1 MNSKER
7 IGPDDIVITGY
18 GAITPLGHDVESFYQ
33 SLMHGESAVGFLAP
47 ESGVDGMR
55 WLGSKIRDFDPKQHV
70 QPRKTIKVMCR
81 EVQLGFGAAMQA
93 CQMASIK
100 SDTVAPD
107 RLGTVFSGEVI
118 FSETV
123 DIESIVRLC
132 AANGQMDHGRWATEA
147 IENMYPLWML
157 KSLPNMAA
165 CHVGIALDARGPNNT
180 ITTLG
185 TSGLNAV
192 LEAINVIRRGKADVM
207 VIGSTA
213 SQNSFSRMLQRY
225 EEDYSKAYTSPS
237 TACKPFD
244 KDRDG
249 SVSGESASSVIL
261 ERRSHA
267 EGRGAPIFGSVT
279 AWANTF
285 GKSMNGRWSG
295 TQSATESTI
304 SLLLERSR
312 LGVNEID
319 HVNACANGSI
329 ACDAGES
336 RGIAN
341 ILGGVPVVSYKG
353 ALGDSISGSGL
364 VEWIASLAGMRAGA
378 IPPTPNH
385 ESTAADCP
393 INVISKASKP
403 LTAPNAIKLSQTHQG
418 HCVGIVFS
426 VVTASHA
433 VAVSTAVH

>member
-1 MNSKER
+1 
-7 IGPDDIVITGY
+7 GY
-18 GAITPLGHDVESFYQ
+18 GAITPLGHDVESYYH
-33 SLMHGESAVGFLAP
+33 SLLHGESAVGFLEP
-47 ESGVDGMR
+47 ELGVDGMR
-55 WLGSKIRDFDPKQHV
+55 WLGSIIRDFDPKQHV
-70 QPRKTIKVMCR
+70 QPRKTIKVLCR
-81 EVQLGFGAAMQA
+81 EIQLGFGAAMQA
-93 CQMASIK
+93 CKMANIEAG
-100 SDTVAPD
+100 TVDPN

-118 FSETV
+118 FSEIV

-132 AANGQMDHGRWATEA
+132 AANGQMNHGLWATEA

-157 KSLPNMAA
+157 KALPNMAA

-207 VIGSTA
+207 VIGSAA
-213 SQNSFSRMLQRY
+213 SQNTFSRMLQRY
-225 EEDYSKAYTSPS
+225 EEDYSKAYNNPS

-244 KDRDG
+244 RDRDG

-267 EGRGAPIFGSVT
+267 EARGATVLGAVT

-285 GKSMNGRWSG
+285 GKSVNGRWSG
-295 TQSATESTI
+295 TQNSTERTLSYLI
-304 SLLLERSR
+304 ERSG
-312 LGVNEID
+312 LGINDID

-341 ILGGVPVVSYKG
+341 ILRDVPVVSYKG
-353 ALGDSISGSGL
+353 AIGDSVSGSGL
-364 VEWIASLAGMRAGA
+364 VEWIASLAGMKAGA

-393 INVISKASKP
+393 VNVISKTSKP
-403 LTAPNAIKLSQTHQG
+403 LTAPHAIKLSQTHQG

-426 VVTASHA
+426 GVAAPTADH
-433 VAVSTAVH
+433 